1 MGCRATLL
9 PPLQRKLGGN
19 EEFGSSVLD
28 KLPWY
33 QDVPSSDVFPEAA
46 GTSVTKG

>member
-9 PPLQRKLGGN
+9 PPLQTELGGN
-19 EEFGSSVLD
+19 EEFGGSALD

-33 QDVPSSDVFPEAA
+33 QDVPSSDVCPEAA
-46 GTSVTKG
+46 GTSVTRG